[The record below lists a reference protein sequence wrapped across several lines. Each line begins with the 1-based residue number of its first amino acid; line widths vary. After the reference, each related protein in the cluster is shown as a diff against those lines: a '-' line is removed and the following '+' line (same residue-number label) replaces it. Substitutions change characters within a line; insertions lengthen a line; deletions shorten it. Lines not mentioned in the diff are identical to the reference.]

1 MRGAKCLVSARIVA
15 GVESEVLLLNIKE
28 NSSESVGNFDPVAIS
43 LRGRSTI
50 GRAMALLAV
59 SPSSRKFVPIRPP
72 ASSIPPSLSL
82 STLNDSNVAKV
93 KTEGGEGSGKVR
105 SRIIRARGG
114 REGSLRARQFD
125 GANEFSRHC

>member
-28 NSSESVGNFDPVAIS
+28 NSSESAGNFDPVAIS

-93 KTEGGEGSGKVR
+93 KTEGGE
-105 SRIIRARGG
+105 
-114 REGSLRARQFD
+114 REGSIAYY
-125 GANEFSRHC
+125 

>member
-28 NSSESVGNFDPVAIS
+28 NSSESAGNFDPVAIS

-93 KTEGGEGSGKVR
+93 KTGRGAGRFDRVLLEREVGGK
-105 SRIIRARGG
+105 ARYERGNSTG
-114 REGSLRARQFD
+114 QMNFHD
-125 GANEFSRHC
+125 IVN

>member
-50 GRAMALLAV
+50 GRAMALFAV
-59 SPSSRKFVPIRPP
+59 YSSRLENSFQFARLFYPP
-72 ASSIPPSLSL
+72 PPLSL
-82 STLNDSNVAKV
+82 
-93 KTEGGEGSGKVR
+93 R
-105 SRIIRARGG
+105 S
-114 REGSLRARQFD
+114 
-125 GANEFSRHC
+125 

>member
-28 NSSESVGNFDPVAIS
+28 NSSESAGNFDPVAIS

-93 KTEGGEGSGKVR
+93 KIGRE
-105 SRIIRARGG
+105 
-114 REGSLRARQFD
+114 REGSIAYY
-125 GANEFSRHC
+125 